1 MRSDIKKDFPIF
13 DNYPNLVYLDST
25 ATSLKPRVVIDKLIE
40 YYSKYSANI
49 FRGVYQISERA
60 TEEYEETRKIV
71 AKFINTQKV
80 EEIVFTRNTTESLNL
95 IAYSLGRKI
104 IGKNDEII
112 TTIMEHHSNFVPW
125 QVLAQ
130 ETRGVFKVIDINNNG
145 YLDLEKNN
153 LLKKNLTALKKI
165 ITKKTKIFSLTYVSN
180 VFGTINPVKEIIK
193 IVKEINPKII
203 TIVDAA
209 QATPHL
215 KIDIQDL
222 GCDFLTFSS
231 HKMLGPTGVGVLW
244 GKEDLLK
251 EMFPFMYGGEMISQV
266 YIDKTIFKDPPHKF
280 EAGTPA
286 IGEVIAFKE
295 AVNYINKINIEKIRE
310 HEKNLTLKTI
320 NRLKSEFADEIK
332 IFGPTNIE
340 DKGGIVAFSF
350 EKYHPHD
357 IASILNE
364 EEICVRAGHH
374 CAMPLHHRL
383 GINGTVRV
391 SFYIY
396 NNQEDVEKLIKGL
409 KKVEKRL
416 KKI

>member
-13 DNYPNLVYLDST
+13 DKYPNLVYLDST
-25 ATSLKPRVVIDKLIE
+25 ATSLKPKVVIDKLLE

-49 FRGVYQISERA
+49 FRGVYQISEKA
-60 TEEYEETRKIV
+60 TEEYEKTRKTT
-71 AKFINTQKV
+71 AKFINAKKS

-104 IGKNDEII
+104 IGKNDEVI
-112 TTIMEHHSNFVPW
+112 TTVMEHHSNFVPW

-130 ETRGVFKVIDINNNG
+130 ETGGIFKVINVNNNG
-145 YLDLEKNN
+145 YLDLEENN
-153 LLKKNLTALKKI
+153 LLKKNLISLEQI
-165 ITKKTKIFSLTYVSN
+165 INKKTKFLTLTYVSN
-180 VFGTINPVKEIIK
+180 VLGTINPIKEIIRTAK
-193 IVKEINPKII
+193 KINPKII
-203 TIVDAA
+203 TIIDAA

-215 KIDIQDL
+215 KIDVQDL
-222 GCDFLTFSS
+222 NCDFLTFSS

-244 GKEDLLK
+244 GRENLLK

-266 YIDKTIFKDPPHKF
+266 YIDKVIFKNPPYKF

-295 AVNYINKINIEKIRE
+295 AVNYINKISIEKIRE

-320 NRLKSEFADEIK
+320 NRLKSEFLDEVK
-332 IFGPTNIE
+332 IFGPKNIE
-340 DKGGIVAFSF
+340 DKGGIIAFSF
-350 EKYHPHD
+350 GKYHPHD

-364 EEICVRAGHH
+364 KEICVRAGHH
-374 CAMPLHHRL
+374 CAMPLHNRL
-383 GINGTVRV
+383 GVNGTVRV

-396 NNQEDVEKLIKGL
+396 NNEEDIDKFI
-409 KKVEKRL
+409 RQL
-416 KKI
+416 KKIKKILK